1 MRKTALSLTIAV
13 FLLASSIDLHSGT
26 LNGVT
31 LPDTIQ
37 ARGTPL
43 VLNGMGLRTKYGFKV
58 YVAGLYLQQKSSDPD
73 AIVKSDAPK
82 RIVMQFLHAASK
94 SQMADA
100 FSESFRDNAPDAEA
114 VSKPDADRFLSQLD
128 AVHSG
133 DQMVFTY
140 IPGTGTIFVLN
151 GGEKLTV
158 PGPAFA
164 QLRFSVW
171 FGPKPPNSELK
182 TGLLGQ

>member
-1 MRKTALSLTIAV
+1 MRKTLVLFTIAV
-13 FLLASSIDLHSGT
+13 FLLASTFNLGAGT

-37 ARGTPL
+37 PRGIPL
-43 VLNGMGLRTKYGFKV
+43 VLNGMGLRTKYMVKV
-58 YVAGLYLQQKSSDPD
+58 YVAGLYLQQKSSDAD
-73 AIVKSDAPK
+73 AIIKADAPK
-82 RIVMQFLHAASK
+82 RIVMQFLHGTSK

-100 FSESFRDNAPDAEA
+100 FNDSFNDNAPDAKA
-114 VSKPDADRFLSQLD
+114 ALKADVDRFLGQLD
-128 AVHSG
+128 TVHTG

-158 PGPAFA
+158 PGLAFA
-164 QLRFSVW
+164 QLLFSVW
-171 FGPKPPNSELK
+171 LGPKPPNPELK
-182 TGLLGQ
+182 KGLLGQ

>member
-1 MRKTALSLTIAV
+1 
-13 FLLASSIDLHSGT
+13 
-26 LNGVT
+26 
-31 LPDTIQ
+31 
-37 ARGTPL
+37 
-43 VLNGMGLRTKYGFKV
+43 
-58 YVAGLYLQQKSSDPD
+58 
-73 AIVKSDAPK
+73 
-82 RIVMQFLHAASK
+82 MQFLHAASK

-114 VSKPDADRFLSQLD
+114 ASKPDADRFLSQLD

>member
-1 MRKTALSLTIAV
+1 MRKTALSLTIAA
-13 FLLASSIDLHSGT
+13 FLFAATFDLHSGT

-43 VLNGMGLRTKYGFKV
+43 VLNGMGLRTKYGMKI
-58 YVAGLYLQQKSSDPD
+58 YVAGLYLQQKSPDPD
-73 AIVKSDAPK
+73 AIVKSDTPK
-82 RIVMQFLHAASK
+82 RIVMQFLHGASK

-100 FSESFRDNAPDAEA
+100 FSESFRDNTPDAEA
-114 VSKPDADRFLSQLD
+114 ALKADVDRFLGQLD

-133 DQMVFTY
+133 DQMAFTY

-164 QLRFSVW
+164 QLLFSVW
-171 FGPKPPNSELK
+171 FGPKPPNPELK
-182 TGLLGQ
+182 KGLLGQ